1 MLKALRQSHQP
12 HTSPS
17 GMLDI
22 VLLDIV
28 LLDIVLLPISRF
40 ANQQEKSKMQAKI

>member
-1 MLKALRQSHQP
+1 MLKALKQSHQP

-17 GMLDI
+17 GM
-22 VLLDIV
+22 LDIV